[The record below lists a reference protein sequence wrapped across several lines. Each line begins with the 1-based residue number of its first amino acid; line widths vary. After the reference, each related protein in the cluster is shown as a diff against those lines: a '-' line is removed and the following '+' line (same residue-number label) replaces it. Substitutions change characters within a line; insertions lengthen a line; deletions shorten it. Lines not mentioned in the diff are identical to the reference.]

1 MKHDSKH
8 FGKLLKTSSKF
19 GWLVQRC
26 LALPYI
32 LLDEL
37 QEVMDD
43 LRSSEMD
50 SEAATKA
57 AKELMDYFQ
66 ETWMDGHFNPETWS
80 CFGRKTDMTN
90 NSQEAYNGI
99 LNRSIKCFETS
110 FSPSLWPT
118 TTPMTTCLII
128 SLMSRSSV
136 PDFFVVTLA
145 CKDGNS
151 CRGARS
157 SAFMSKSPTSTYGSI
172 CKLKKGGRVFSKK
185 RGEKIMIF
193 SVNIEICRLAQVAH
207 PNIHS
212 LVRVIVQELIL
223 TEDTLTKVAVGQE
236 GRRPTKNIFKIML
249 AQSGRLQKLYIQG
262 TFCLIW
268 QNN

>member
-1 MKHDSKH
+1 
-8 FGKLLKTSSKF
+8 
-19 GWLVQRC
+19 
-26 LALPYI
+26 
-32 LLDEL
+32 
-37 QEVMDD
+37 
-43 LRSSEMD
+43 
-50 SEAATKA
+50 
-57 AKELMDYFQ
+57 
-66 ETWMDGHFNPETWS
+66 MDGHFNPETWS

-185 RGEKIMIF
+185 RGEKIMFF

-212 LVRVIVQELIL
+212 LVRAFLRPL
-223 TEDTLTKVAVGQE
+223 TM
-236 GRRPTKNIFKIML
+236 R
-249 AQSGRLQKLYIQG
+249 
-262 TFCLIW
+262 
-268 QNN
+268 

>member
-1 MKHDSKH
+1 
-8 FGKLLKTSSKF
+8 
-19 GWLVQRC
+19 
-26 LALPYI
+26 
-32 LLDEL
+32 
-37 QEVMDD
+37 
-43 LRSSEMD
+43 
-50 SEAATKA
+50 
-57 AKELMDYFQ
+57 
-66 ETWMDGHFNPETWS
+66 MDGHFNPETWS

-90 NSQEAYNGI
+90 NSQEAYNGL

-128 SLMSRSSV
+128 SLMS
-136 PDFFVVTLA
+136 FVVTLV

-212 LVRVIVQELIL
+212 LVRAFLRPL
-223 TEDTLTKVAVGQE
+223 TM
-236 GRRPTKNIFKIML
+236 R
-249 AQSGRLQKLYIQG
+249 
-262 TFCLIW
+262 
-268 QNN
+268 

>member
-1 MKHDSKH
+1 MVLLWTEDRHDKQQPGSLQWHPQQVDKM
-8 FGKLLKTSSKF
+8 FRNLFLPLL
-19 GWLVQRC
+19 V
-26 LALPYI
+26 A
-32 LLDEL
+32 D
-37 QEVMDD
+37 
-43 LRSSEMD
+43 
-50 SEAATKA
+50 
-57 AKELMDYFQ
+57 
-66 ETWMDGHFNPETWS
+66 HH
-80 CFGRKTDMTN
+80 
-90 NSQEAYNGI
+90 
-99 LNRSIKCFETS
+99 
-110 FSPSLWPT
+110 
-118 TTPMTTCLII
+118 PMTTCLII

-212 LVRVIVQELIL
+212 LVRAFLRPL
-223 TEDTLTKVAVGQE
+223 TM
-236 GRRPTKNIFKIML
+236 R
-249 AQSGRLQKLYIQG
+249 
-262 TFCLIW
+262 
-268 QNN
+268 

>member
-1 MKHDSKH
+1 
-8 FGKLLKTSSKF
+8 
-19 GWLVQRC
+19 
-26 LALPYI
+26 
-32 LLDEL
+32 
-37 QEVMDD
+37 
-43 LRSSEMD
+43 
-50 SEAATKA
+50 
-57 AKELMDYFQ
+57 
-66 ETWMDGHFNPETWS
+66 
-80 CFGRKTDMTN
+80 MTN

-185 RGEKIMIF
+185 RGGKDHDFLCQHWNLQVGPSCTPKYPQPPCPCDCARTHFDGGHFNKSCGGPRRTTTNKKHFQDYAGAIWTSPKAVHSRYILFDLAKQLTNF
-193 SVNIEICRLAQVAH
+193 SFFHRWSAWRNKRLFKKYGIPSPKSHQRVEMRWDKMCFEY
-207 PNIHS
+207 P
-212 LVRVIVQELIL
+212 RVIFHWTNGSKFSNLL
-223 TEDTLTKVAVGQE
+223 TVRADGADPPLPPPLRSVW
-236 GRRPTKNIFKIML
+236 L
-249 AQSGRLQKLYIQG
+249 
-262 TFCLIW
+262 
-268 QNN
+268 